1 MTETGADLADPAAYL
16 AAVLDTAERTALDAS
31 ITNGREWTF
40 YRGPIDNAL
49 ITGNLDGPFSC
60 VVAFDEG
67 APSEPQAAH
76 IAANDPAHV
85 LRLVAAHRK
94 LLAMH
99 VPGGDKGD
107 DCLGCCEGMNRYEE
121 LIYDWWP
128 CPTIKLLAEAYGWTA

>member
-1 MTETGADLADPAAYL
+1 MTETGLDLADPAAYL
-16 AAVLDTAERTALDAS
+16 AAALDRVEATAEAAGSEAWKLFSLDPDESVISLAKS
-31 ITNGREWTF
+31 G
-40 YRGPIDNAL
+40 D
-49 ITGNLDGPFSC
+49 D
-60 VVAFDEG
+60 VAEVIGDH
-67 APSEPQAAH
+67 PSEYAAH

-107 DCLGCCEGMNRYEE
+107 DCLGCCEGMNRYED

-128 CPTIKLLAEAYGWTA
+128 CPTIKLLAGAYGWTA

>member
-1 MTETGADLADPAAYL
+1 MTETRRDLADPAAYL
-16 AAVLDTAERTALDAS
+16 AAALDAAEATANAAADGWGYLWYTDLGNVLS
-31 ITNGREWTF
+31 PAKATHVA
-40 YRGPIDNAL
+40 DNS
-49 ITGNLDGPFSC
+49 P
-60 VVAFDEG
+60 E
-67 APSEPQAAH
+67 
-76 IAANDPAHV
+76 HV